1 MNTTVNVPTCNYSS
15 YKLSSPYDT
24 DLQLQFHSKLLSDF
38 KNRDDNNNCSI
49 CQENML
55 ELGYSSDLYN
65 CSNCLGLSPQ
75 TTGYSGNYPIL
86 TQAWGCDTCATVV
99 APVSYYESS
108 GTVAPPDKL
117 ELYLT
122 DLTYKNKVDTMWF
135 SASSCDKGTT
145 IKNVC
150 INPSISTFSIN
161 VPPQNQGPSNPQESA
176 SGLEPWM
183 IALIVIASL
192 IAVGA
197 FIYWFLRV
205 YKSKLAKENIY
216 NLKQESDL
224 LFQEADMLRRLKS
237 LEPTNPRIVELNSD
251 LRRRADSFK
260 KRVAK
265 NKENY

>member
-1 MNTTVNVPTCNYSS
+1 MSTTVNVPTCNYSS

-192 IAVGA
+192 IAVAGLVWYFWPYRA
-197 FIYWFLRV
+197 GGPYFKYVTNRSSNRKPLYDVIGPKITRDDIENEIRQGHLTREEGDFL
-205 YKSKLAKENIY
+205 
-216 NLKQESDL
+216 LK
-224 LFQEADMLRRLKS
+224 
-237 LEPTNPRIVELNSD
+237 
-251 LRRRADSFK
+251 
-260 KRVAK
+260 
-265 NKENY
+265 